1 MSAKCA
7 ASRVAVGT
15 VASEAFLPFVR
26 VLVDSLRRFHPDVP
40 FVLALAEPE
49 ATSPDSID
57 WCDAVPIDVIGL
69 PPLGE
74 YRTRYTL
81 SEIVISAKAFLLRYL
96 LDRGFE
102 RAVFLDCDILVLG
115 DLSGLLRP
123 ACRAPI
129 QLTPHVLER
138 IDSSMSE
145 ELVLLRSGVFNG
157 GFVGVE
163 ESAEARRFL
172 DWLQR
177 RLATH
182 CRHDLASGLHND
194 QRWLDLVPALFP
206 QTRIERDP
214 GANVAY
220 WNLHERCLT
229 IVNGAV
235 LVNGGPGRF
244 FHFSGYD
251 PSEPEQPTRYRPQL
265 TRRALGCA
273 SIIFDRYA
281 DLLRSAGWR
290 ARPRRD
296 TPGA

>member
-1 MSAKCA
+1 MSSTCGAT
-7 ASRVAVGT
+7 RVAVGT

-26 VLVDSLRRFHPDVP
+26 VLVDSLRRFHPEVP
-40 FVLALAEPE
+40 FILVLAEPE
-49 ATSPDSID
+49 ATPPDSID
-57 WCDAVPIDVIGL
+57 WCEAVPIDEIGL
-69 PPLGE
+69 PPLE
-74 YRTRYTL
+74 EVRTRYTL

-123 ACRAPI
+123 ACPAPI
-129 QLTPHVLER
+129 QLTPHVLDR
-138 IDSSMSE
+138 IDGSVSQ
-145 ELVLLRSGVFNG
+145 ELLLLRSGVFNG

-177 RLATH
+177 RLVVH
-182 CRHDLASGLHND
+182 CRHDLATGLHND

-220 WNLHERCLT
+220 WNLHERSLT
-229 IVNGAV
+229 VANDAV

-251 PSEPEQPTRYRPQL
+251 PSKPEQPTRYRPQL
-265 TRRALGCA
+265 ARSDLGCA
-273 SIIFDRYA
+273 GVVFDRYA
-281 DLLRSAGWR
+281 DLLRTAGWR
-290 ARPRRD
+290 ARPWRD
-296 TPGA
+296 APGA